1 MGAPRVVFILFL
13 LTALAGLSPPR
24 SVVGDIPFLPPAA
37 AAAAASPRP
46 YSCVVHGACGEDG
59 TPPTPF
65 HLLVFMTAWQRLP
78 LTAAVLAHYARLRGA
93 PALAAAHVRLG
104 VHVAGSGGAAVA
116 AVAAAAGAT
125 YSEHPNTPLG
135 AKHVAGLAAGR
146 SAHPATDGVVV
157 VGSDDLLPAAYL
169 VAVAGRLRG
178 GRSHLVGLAD
188 LGVVDLGDWD
198 GAYSAGY
205 RRGANPV
212 ASTVG
217 LGRAYS
223 AALLDALA
231 PRGGLWEAALRR
243 GLDQSAA
250 RRLLV
255 ALPAVVSVADVL
267 VGGGGE
273 GGLAGVDVKTGDA
286 GGVNLW
292 GYATLV
298 GAGGDGPGQRLHR
311 FERRSVDELVG
322 AVGGDAA
329 VADLRTVRV
338 ALAGGGG
345 NASVVAGR

>member
-1 MGAPRVVFILFL
+1 MAP
-13 LTALAGLSPPR
+13 PP
-24 SVVGDIPFLPPAA
+24 P
-37 AAAAASPRP
+37 
-46 YSCVVHGACGEDG
+46 
-59 TPPTPF
+59 PF

-78 LTAAVLAHYARLRGA
+78 LTAAVLAHYARLCGA

-338 ALAGGGG
+338 VLAGGGG